1 MITLAA
7 LIITLIILA
16 IIAVIVFLIG
26 GTAFLLTFGDVIVA
40 ILIIG
45 LIVKHF
51 LKKKKKN

>member
-1 MITLAA
+1 MITLTAV
-7 LIITLIILA
+7 IITLIILA

-40 ILIIG
+40 IFIIG

>member
-1 MITLAA
+1 MITLTA

-40 ILIIG
+40 IFIVS